1 MPAPS
6 SDSRASV
13 WEWVLTGL
21 LVANLAWTT
30 LGLGGYRPE
39 TMQVTVVLAALAL
52 AVHALR
58 IAFSKAACGPVTAA
72 AWAWMPFLVYGA
84 ANVLWVT
91 PVPWLGWADWARWAT
106 MAAVFWLVRDGLTA
120 AIPRRILWWT
130 LAALAIVS
138 VLMACHQR
146 FVAPEWLMLGRLQ
159 AEQFFG
165 RASGP
170 FGSPNSLAAF
180 LVLLLPAAGAL
191 ALRRHASAA
200 ERIGWGWFAAV
211 LLVGLLL
218 TLSRGAWVGLALALA
233 VWPLAVGRWRWRTRL
248 GWAAVA
254 VAAVVLATA
263 ALHRYS
269 PKARERMAALVEHT
283 GERSRPMLWRAA
295 WQIWREH
302 PAWGGGAGSYN
313 LRFERHRP
321 ETFPDDPQWAHNEY
335 LNTLADYGAAGVA
348 LLLAGAGVAAFGRR
362 RGTSARGASRRVN
375 DALESPAVRRALGIG
390 LLAFALHAAVDFHLK
405 IPALGLAFA
414 AVAALAL
421 GRAQPAETA
430 PRPAVRRGLAG
441 IAAAGALA
449 AAVLAVP
456 FYAGEALRLRARES
470 LDGLGRLVADH
481 PDYRRRLEAALA
493 DLERAVASAP
503 GNGAVWGDLAYA
515 LVQRSHLEPTQ
526 QAALGAAAE
535 AAANRALA
543 ISGEHYEFRLRRGVA
558 RDLQGRWTEAEQDF
572 AAALR
577 LAPANATAWYLR
589 AEHLLRRPDL
599 RDLAEAALLVC
610 LRLDPGNAPG
620 LALRQ
625 RLAITAKTP

>member
-6 SDSRASV
+6 SDSRVSV
-13 WEWVLTGL
+13 REWVLTGL
-21 LVANLAWTT
+21 LVANLVWTT

-39 TMQVTVVLAALAL
+39 TMLVSVGFAALAF
-52 AVHALR
+52 AVHTLG
-58 IAFSKAACGPVTAA
+58 IAFSPAAREPLPAVG
-72 AWAWMPFLVYGA
+72 WAWLPFLVYGA
-84 ANVLWVT
+84 ANVIWVT
-91 PVPWLGWADWARWAT
+91 PVPWLGWADWLRWAT
-106 MAAVFWLVRDGLTA
+106 MAAVFRLVHDGLTA
-120 AIPRRILWWT
+120 ALTRRILWAT
-130 LAALAIVS
+130 LAGLAVVS

-180 LVLLLPAAGAL
+180 LVLLLPVAGAL
-191 ALRRHASAA
+191 ALRRHAGAA

-211 LLVGLLL
+211 LLLGLVL

-233 VWPLAVGRWRWRTRL
+233 VWPLAIGRWRWRTRL

-254 VAAVVLATA
+254 LAAAALATV

-269 PKARERMAALVEHT
+269 PQARERMAALVEHT
-283 GERSRPMLWRAA
+283 GERSRPILWRAA

-362 RGTSARGASRRVN
+362 RGAPARRGH
-375 DALESPAVRRALGIG
+375 DALESPAVRRAFGIG

-405 IPALGLAFA
+405 LPALGMAFA

-421 GRAQPAETA
+421 GRSQPAANA

-441 IAAAGALA
+441 AAAAGALA
-449 AAVLAVP
+449 AAALAGP
-456 FYAGEALRLRARES
+456 FYAGEAVRLRAREN
-470 LDGLGRLVADH
+470 LDALGRLDAGH
-481 PDYRRRLEAALA
+481 PDYGRRLEAATR
-493 DLERAVASAP
+493 DLGRAVALAP
-503 GNGAVWGDLAYA
+503 TNGAAWSDLAYA
-515 LVQRSHLEPTQ
+515 LVQRSHLEPARQ
-526 QAALGAAAE
+526 FAWGEAAE
-535 AAANRALA
+535 AAADRALA
-543 ISGEHYEFRLRRGVA
+543 ISAEHYEFRLRRGVA

-599 RDLAEAALLVC
+599 RDLAEAALSVC